1 MSKKLLLFFVFICIV
16 IGIWC
21 SNYLTYNFNTDP
33 LIFGTDLQKE
43 QYSKYKNAFSTEK
56 EAITIGIKKEKLF
69 YSYDDFLKLK
79 KLTTSIKKIN
89 GVENV
94 VSIENLKY

>member
-33 LIFGTDLQKE
+33 LVFGTDLQKE

-69 YSYDDFLKLK
+69 YFNKWTTNNFDTLKAK
-79 KLTTSIKKIN
+79 KFDCDIKYR
-89 GVENV
+89 
-94 VSIENLKY
+94 VSESNII